1 VKRWRDR
8 QVFGWVL
15 IVGFAQFGAWNIW
28 QGSHVSFS
36 TVSVVAGTYSLL
48 AMYTLTH
55 LRPGV
60 RCERETLVVRN
71 LSGTYTIPWVNIR
84 EVEVKAWQG
93 IRVHLE
99 GREEPLSLEAF
110 SGWPAVGR
118 ATRIRDELDV
128 ARHIHEGEPDG
139 QVVEVPFRGYLALAL
154 AIPVVN
160 MLGVLLVAGVR
171 WLIGH

>member
-15 IVGFAQFGAWNIW
+15 IVGFALFGAWNIW

-60 RCERETLVVRN
+60 RCEREALVVRN
-71 LSGTYTIPWVNIR
+71 LSGTYTIPWASIR
-84 EVEVKAWQG
+84 EVDVKAGRG

-110 SGWPAVGR
+110 IGWPAFGR

-128 ARHIHEGEPDG
+128 ARRTHAGEPDG
-139 QVVEVPFRGYLALAL
+139 QVVEVPFRGYLALAI